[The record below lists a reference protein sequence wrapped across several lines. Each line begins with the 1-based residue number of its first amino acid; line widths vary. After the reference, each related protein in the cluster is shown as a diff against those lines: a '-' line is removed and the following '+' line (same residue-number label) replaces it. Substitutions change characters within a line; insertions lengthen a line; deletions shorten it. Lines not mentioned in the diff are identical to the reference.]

1 MFSLL
6 DATNGKNQ
14 TALGKL
20 LGVSSGQMST
30 WRERGTDPKAKHIP
44 QICEYL
50 EITPYELLGME
61 ASTLSV
67 SLGVTERESSL
78 TNDEE
83 TLLRRYRSLD
93 DDGKEIVRST
103 ALLEQR
109 RMATEKGIEK
119 TDAI

>member
-1 MFSLL
+1 M